1 MESKQI
7 DIRAVVFIT
16 FAAATIVMILRL
28 LSRRL
33 KRIPLSWDDYFAL
46 CCYVGCR
53 CHSSLVSDV
62 FANSLG
68 HGDCLGNHHSLL

>member
-1 MESKQI
+1 MESKQT

-16 FAAATIVMILRL
+16 FAAATIFMILRL

-53 CHSSLVSDV
+53 CHSSVSDAI
-62 FANSLG
+62 ANRLG
-68 HGDCLGNHHSLL
+68 HGSCLDHHHSLL